1 MKPLLLHFVPV
12 LTEDMLLIKFATSL
26 AAEKEFQ
33 RLDFREDARR
43 NVALVEDENETGV

>member
-1 MKPLLLHFVPV
+1 MPV

-33 RLDFREDARR
+33 RLDFREETRR
-43 NVALVEDENETGV
+43 NVPLVDGENETGI